1 MRTQTDCR
9 HTGTDCLH
17 TLTECEHIL
26 PVYIHTQLDCM
37 YSVHPTELR
46 PSVADADHFFDTDL
60 DPSFPFDTDPDL
72 TFHSVTDSDPTT

>member
-26 PVYIHTQLDCM
+26 PVYIHTQLH
-37 YSVHPTELR
+37 VHPTELR
-46 PSVADADHFFDTDL
+46 PSVADEDHFFIWIWI
-60 DPSFPFDTDPDL
+60 PPFPL
-72 TFHSVTDSDPTT
+72 IRIRI